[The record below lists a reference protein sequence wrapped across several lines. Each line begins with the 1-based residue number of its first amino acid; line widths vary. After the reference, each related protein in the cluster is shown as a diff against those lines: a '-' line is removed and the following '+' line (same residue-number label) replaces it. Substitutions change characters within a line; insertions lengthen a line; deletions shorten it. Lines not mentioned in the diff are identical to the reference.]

1 MADDFLAEN
10 NTCGQVL
17 LHLVSRG
24 NAIIAELLRLKDYI
38 PPVFKFDT
46 KQDQQKY
53 AGLILDFTYFKS
65 PEEYDK
71 KIESNVVMQDLDEE
85 LRENHIDLLT
95 RFYVAFESIHKFAVD
110 INSYVED
117 LEDGV
122 YIQQTLESVF
132 ISEDGRQLLCEAVY
146 LFGVM
151 LLVVDLHIPGDVRER
166 ILVSYY
172 RYSAQR
178 SSAGSNVDDVCK
190 LLRSTGLISGKR
202 PTNYP
207 EDYFRRTPLKES
219 LVDVVIG
226 RLRSDDVYNQIAAY
240 PFPEHRSTA
249 LAAQAAMLYV
259 CLFFQPQT
267 LHSQTAKMRNIV
279 DKYFPDNWVVSVY
292 MGMTVNLVDSWEPY
306 KAAKTALANTL
317 EPANIKEQST
327 YHANKLVK
335 LIKDT
340 QQLLTEGSL
349 VRDNILDHANKVINL
364 IRECNVSLRWLMLHT
379 ASSHSVAEVGKK
391 CRQVRD
397 QVMADVK
404 HSSLTVFK
412 LLLNTA
418 ELELKVKDL
427 FKTLLTEREEKW
439 SKCKQEAG
447 ERMAELAE
455 VFSGTKPLTRVDKND
470 NLQKWFLDINKQ
482 ISSLNIEEPTISG
495 RKIVQLIQALD
506 EVQEFHQLNHN
517 LQVRQFLVD
526 SRNYLHQ
533 MVRGVNVKEA
543 VLINLQIVGDISYG
557 WELIDSYTALM
568 QDGIKTD
575 PGMVTKLRATF
586 LKLSSAMEIPLLRIN
601 QAGSSDLVS
610 VSQYYSHELVSYVRK
625 VLHIIPESMFSLMA
639 RIVYLQTSVIKELPT
654 RLDKD
659 KLREYAQL
667 DHRMEVAKLT
677 HRVSVFTEGV
687 LRMKSTLVGIVRID
701 PKQLLE
707 DGIRKE
713 LVHHIALALHT
724 GLTFNPKAKVSEL
737 SDKLTALGAIMDGH
751 RRSFEYIQD
760 YVGIYGLKI
769 WQEELCRVIG
779 FNVDMECNSFLRVKV
794 MSWQSVHQNKAIP
807 VPLFSP
813 TDTQSITFVGRL
825 AHELIRIT
833 DPRTTLYVMS
843 ATSWFD
849 TKTQKQVAGLNLFTN
864 ISSAVGISG
873 ITGLDRLISFMI
885 VTELQNFLSVLQRG
899 VLKDKNWLE
908 LFGSVAKGLSP
919 NDQNVA
925 NPGKVYT
932 QWTSRAGKVWPQVL
946 ETVLK
951 VGQLQLIRKHIF
963 FELRTSCKFE
973 SKNLSSTLENM
984 NQVLLNEIKDHYK
997 DPATKPYPREDS
1009 QLLLEISTY
1018 LDWAGIGNPF
1028 AKIYITTKN
1037 LQFFSL
1043 FTFLFVIAQLSRL
1056 QYSKT
1061 LGTLIWK
1068 KAGEPLD
1075 GMPFIVGLQTLFRQF
1090 HPEIRDQFLVYMAQ
1104 YVKSHIEAT
1113 VTGSSKS
1120 EFPPEVVSSL
1130 HFLVLFSDIAGLPL
1144 SAVTQHIPETIFNLF
1159 HHFDPST

>member
-10 NTCGQVL
+10 NSCGQVL

-24 NAIIAELLRLKDYI
+24 NAIVAELLRLKDYI
-38 PPVFKFDT
+38 PPVFRFDT

-53 AGLILDFTYFKS
+53 AGLILDFAYFKAS
-65 PEEYDK
+65 EEIDK
-71 KIESNVVMQDLDEE
+71 KIENSVVLQDLDEE
-85 LRENHIDLLT
+85 LRDNHIDLLT
-95 RFYVAFESIHKFAVD
+95 RFYVAFESIQKFATD
-110 INSYVED
+110 INSYIED

-151 LLVVDLHIPGDVRER
+151 LLVVDLHIPGDIRER

-178 SSAGSNVDDVCK
+178 TNAGSNVDDVCK
-190 LLRSTGLISGKR
+190 LLRSTGLVPGKR
-202 PTNYP
+202 PPNYP
-207 EDYFRRTPLKES
+207 EDYFRRTPLKEN
-219 LVDVVIG
+219 LVDIVIG

-259 CLFFQPQT
+259 CLFFQPLT
-267 LHSQTAKMRNIV
+267 LHNQTAKMRNIV

-292 MGMTVNLVDSWEPY
+292 MGMTVSLVDSWEPY
-306 KAAKTALANTL
+306 KAAKNALANTL
-317 EPANIKEQST
+317 EPSNIKEQST
-327 YHANKLVK
+327 YHGDKLVK
-335 LIKDT
+335 LIKET
-340 QQLLTEGSL
+340 HQFLKEGSL

-364 IRECNVSLRWLMLHT
+364 IRECNVTLRWLMLHS
-379 ASSHSVAEVGKK
+379 AANHSVAEVGKK
-391 CRQVRD
+391 CKQVRD
-397 QVMADVK
+397 QVLADMK
-404 HSSLTVFK
+404 HPPLMIFK

-439 SKCKQEAG
+439 GKCRREAE

-455 VFSGTKPLTRVDKND
+455 VFSGTKPLTRVDKNE
-470 NLQKWFLDINKQ
+470 NLQKWFVDMGKQ
-482 ISSLNIEEPTISG
+482 INSLTIDEPTTSG
-495 RKIVQLIQALD
+495 RKIIQLIQAID

-517 LQVRQFLVD
+517 LQVRQFLLD
-526 SRNYLHQ
+526 TRTFLHQ
-533 MVRGVNVKEA
+533 MVRGVNVKEQ
-543 VLINLQIVGDISYG
+543 VLIDLQIVGDISYG
-557 WELIDSYTALM
+557 WELIDSFTELM
-568 QDGIKTD
+568 QSGIKND
-575 PGMVTKLRATF
+575 PSMVIKLRATF

-601 QAGSSDLVS
+601 QALSPDLVS
-610 VSQYYSHELVSYVRK
+610 VSRYYSHELVGYVRK
-625 VLHIIPESMFSLMA
+625 VLHIIPESMFGLMA
-639 RIVYLQTSVIKELPT
+639 RIVFLQTSVIKELPT

-659 KLREYAQL
+659 RLREFAQL

-687 LRMKSTLVGIVRID
+687 LRMKSTLVGIIRID

-713 LVHHIALALHT
+713 LVRHIALALHN
-724 GLTFNPKAKVSEL
+724 GLTFNPKTKVSEL
-737 SDKLTALGAIMDGH
+737 GDKLTALGAIMDGH

-769 WQEELCRVIG
+769 WQEELSRVIG

-794 MSWQSVHQNKAIP
+794 LPWQSVHQNKAIP
-807 VPLFSP
+807 VPQFSP

-825 AHELIRIT
+825 ARELIRIT
-833 DPRTTLYVMS
+833 DPKTTIYIMS
-843 ATSWFD
+843 ATSWYD
-849 TKTQKQVAGLNLFTN
+849 QKTQRQVADLGLFTK
-864 ISSAVGISG
+864 ISSAVGVSG

-885 VTELQNFLSVLQRG
+885 VTELQNFLSTLQRG
-899 VLKDKNWLE
+899 VLKDKSWLE

-919 NDQNVA
+919 NDQNVS
-925 NPGKVYT
+925 NPGRVYP
-932 QWTSRAGKVWPQVL
+932 QWTNKAQKVWPQVL
-946 ETVLK
+946 DTVLK
-951 VGQLQLIRKHIF
+951 VGQLQLIRSHIF

-973 SKNLSSTLENM
+973 SKNLSATLENM
-984 NQVLLNEIKDHYK
+984 NQVLLNEIRDHYK
-997 DPATKPYPREDS
+997 DPTSKPYPSEDS
-1009 QLLLEISTY
+1009 QLLLEVSTY

-1043 FTFLFVIAQLSRL
+1043 FTFLFVTVQLGRL
-1056 QYSKT
+1056 QYSKNY
-1061 LGTLIWK
+1061 GTLVWK
-1068 KAGEPLD
+1068 KVGEPLD
-1075 GMPFIVGLQTLFRQF
+1075 GLPFVVGLQTLFRQF
-1090 HPEIRDQFLVYMAQ
+1090 HPEIRGQFLVYMAQ
-1104 YVKSHIEAT
+1104 YIKSHLESAVSGAGKT
-1113 VTGSSKS
+1113 
-1120 EFPPEVVSSL
+1120 EFPPEVVNAL
-1130 HFLVLFSDIAGLPL
+1130 YFLIMFADISGLPRSCL
-1144 SAVTQHIPETIFNLF
+1144 SEHIPSPILNLF
-1159 HHFDPST
+1159 PYFIPS